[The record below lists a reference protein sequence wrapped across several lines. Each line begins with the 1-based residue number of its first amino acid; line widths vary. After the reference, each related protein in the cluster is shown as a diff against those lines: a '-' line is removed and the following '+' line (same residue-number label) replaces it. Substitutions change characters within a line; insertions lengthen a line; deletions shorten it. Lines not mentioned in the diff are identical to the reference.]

1 MYSSDLYHTHRS
13 NSRPNRHFRFY
24 VNTQENPPRS
34 SWEHPHGPAPPS
46 GPPPFHYAPPS
57 GRPPATGD
65 RGFNQPSSG
74 GSVLCPAMS
83 DFRDLVEHGQ
93 FVDKTLA
100 LCDFLANGV
109 RPVHLLLRPRRS
121 GKTTLLRMFR

>member
-1 MYSSDLYHTHRS
+1 MLVKTRYHRS
-13 NSRPNRHFRFY
+13 SPEPSRWLLICDIY
-24 VNTQENPPRS
+24 GDTQVDLN
-34 SWEHPHGPAPPS
+34 
-46 GPPPFHYAPPS
+46 
-57 GRPPATGD
+57 
-65 RGFNQPSSG
+65 
-74 GSVLCPAMS
+74 VLLCPSMS

-100 LCDFLANGV
+100 LCDFLADGV